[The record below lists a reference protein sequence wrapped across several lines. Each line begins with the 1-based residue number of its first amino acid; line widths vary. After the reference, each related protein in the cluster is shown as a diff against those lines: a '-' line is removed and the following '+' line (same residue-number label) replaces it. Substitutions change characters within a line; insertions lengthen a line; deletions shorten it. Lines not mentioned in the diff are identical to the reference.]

1 MMNILEEIIYSDK
14 SGNTFTQYALPG
26 GINFSYSVYDAN
38 DNLLGSWVGDE
49 DLGLLSL
56 RDFKNSSYFDKFV
69 DLVDGDFIDVKSA
82 SKKSYSSNANTY
94 KPKTN
99 LFNFKDYVN
108 DYKPPVVHLNIDD
121 YTKSDTLVFHMAD
134 PSTVMLKQIYEGK
147 GFDVVTQKS
156 VAKEDVHKLMDAH
169 KRIICLGHG
178 TSYGLIGGNIGPEE
192 GPYFKD
198 KNLFIIWCNAD
209 SYFRRNCPDA
219 KGKFITGNM
228 PSESWECASAGCG
241 HISAGLMLENIT
253 YWSKLCAEASE
264 QALSGDVEGAVD
276 YIRKN
281 YLEQYGNHP
290 VTIYNAERTQGLDVK
305 RPLPAYEFKGKPL
318 AQKDFPYPGFN
329 EEEFLKN
336 PVPYSKGGKTNF
348 YEDLNSWLET
358 L

>member
-26 GINFSYSVYDAN
+26 GINFSYSVYDVN

-69 DLVDGDFIDVKSA
+69 DLVDGDFIDVKSV
-82 SKKSYSSNANTY
+82 SKKSYSPTTNTH
-94 KPKTN
+94 KPKIN

-108 DYKPPVVHLNIDD
+108 DYKPPVTHLNIED

-134 PSTVMLKQIYEGK
+134 PSTVMLKQIYEGR

-305 RPLPAYEFKGKPL
+305 RPLPTYEFKGKPL